1 MCHCWNNLGMKG
13 HVPSLVKMVIT
24 SLQPRL
30 PRTNRKTGLCLCEE
44 GKCLSSDTCCQD
56 LARMT
61 HQFPIHMLWHQS
73 NLHSLSPVISY
84 RFEGCNLKH
93 ERFFCFVFRG
103 CIMQNIKCAK
113 NICDSHSF
121 PVYTIFFFSP
131 PSTWYN
137 AIIFKVAKFKTFE
150 GDRCFNYARAGKHL
164 IWGSQMHLIWS
175 TQQLNPL
182 AECTVLS
189 ESVTPMGKDFY
200 ITLWLHLSFKMLN
213 LLTVS

>member
-30 PRTNRKTGLCLCEE
+30 PRTNRKAASVCARRANACR
-44 GKCLSSDTCCQD
+44 QI
-56 LARMT
+56 LAARIL
-61 HQFPIHMLWHQS
+61 PEWLI
-73 NLHSLSPVISY
+73 
-84 RFEGCNLKH
+84 
-93 ERFFCFVFRG
+93 
-103 CIMQNIKCAK
+103 
-113 NICDSHSF
+113 SF
-121 PVYTIFFFSP
+121 PSTCYDTRATFTVWALWLATDSKAAILNMKGFFFFFVAALCRISSVLKIFAIHIHFLFTQYFFLP
-131 PSTWYN
+131 PSTWHD
-137 AIIFKVAKFKTFE
+137 AIIFKAAKFKTFE